1 MAILIETNEYQTPI
15 TKELLSQY
23 PEEVIQQFTEIVN
36 IVPFIK
42 NLINPNRP
50 KIEDLPRDKEGRAIV
65 DITNPPIYKDTD
77 YFRQAALF
85 YLKNNCYTKLRPN
98 SNPNSEYRKYWR
110 EELRRCREGL
120 IRQSDGMYV
129 TGFLY
134 WFLNYCP
141 MMVNFYKEG
150 QKKAIRKESFGFF
163 FEGIWWR
170 SIYLYNARE
179 QGHHAI
185 ELAKRGCA
193 KSYFLATIMSHNLI
207 VGESEAAHK
216 RCITVLTAAQ
226 KEYLKDDKD
235 GTLNKFIPELSF
247 VIDNTPFPNL
257 LLKNS
262 PNEMSWQMGYKKP
275 NGAIGGS
282 MNQVLGVSAKD
293 DSDKLRGKRGWILY
307 EEMGTFDGLLELYD
321 VTRKSVED
329 GDYTFACM
337 YLVGCIC
344 AGTKVWTIDGRNI
357 NIEELEEEDGIVGFT
372 DNLDLADKQLIRGI
386 TKEPIVSTIYK
397 QPKECVRITLSN
409 GNILE
414 CSIDHPI
421 LIQKGKYSHRKLIG
435 YEEIFREAKK
445 LKIGDRVLE
454 SRKVNIFGNNT
465 LFDARLVGML
475 IGNGSYGSSVKYCSE
490 DKELQDYVKSKYEC
504 KVFRTH
510 ITKKGNLY
518 EEFRVNGIRGK
529 LNDIGILGQTKLA
542 KRLPINYQTLNED
555 NVRLLLSGLYDTDG
569 SVCINKKDGYIY
581 LTQSNKE
588 ILSQIQILWRKFGVI
603 GVITKTNP
611 TIKKDKK
618 DRKDRKN
625 KKDRNPW
632 FTLTISGRYNCL
644 NAIEVL
650 NLLVPHKRDKLLEI
664 KTLYSE
670 NPSKR
675 LQSYPTDVLMYRIIN
690 IENIGVREVYNL
702 TTGLSHTYLA
712 NNIITHN
719 TANNKESSFLS
730 AKKLLYA
737 PNSYNIQS
745 VPNVYDKKGS
755 GKDVFG
761 FFFPAYINRAG
772 CYNKDGISDV
782 IKALLQVLM
791 ARYEAKYGADP
802 TSVLR
807 IIAED
812 PITPAE
818 AIIKVKDAYFPV
830 APLQE
835 RADTLDK
842 NPSLYDDIY
851 VGELYTTGTGEIEFR
866 PTDDIPIRTYPVDN
880 DTKGALEIYSMP
892 KKDREGKVFS
902 DRYIIGVDPYDN
914 DQAESH
920 SLYSIFVLDTFVDNL
935 VAEYTG
941 RTKFADE
948 AHDMVLKLCIFYNA
962 KALYES
968 NKKGL
973 YAYMEKTRNTFRL
986 ADTPEYL
993 RDKQLVKYSSFGSNA
1008 KGVNVSANINNFA
1021 NRLIKDWLL
1030 MKVPIEVKQED
1041 GHTEIQEVPK
1051 LYTLK
1056 TRALIEE
1063 AIQFNPDINVDRI
1076 RALGI
1081 LMLYREQYI
1090 IRYGT
1095 GRTESNS
1102 EILSKDYAGNDE
1114 FFTKNF
1120 DARHIG
1126 KQ

>member
-15 TKELLSQY
+15 TEELLSQY
-23 PEEVIQQFTEIVN
+23 PEEVVQQFTEIVN

-65 DITNPPIYKDTD
+65 DITNPPIYKDAD

-85 YLKNNCYTKLRPN
+85 YLKNDCYTKLRPN

-207 VGESEAAHK
+207 VGESEATHK

-329 GDYTFACM
+329 GDYTFSCM
-337 YLVGCIC
+337 YLVG
-344 AGTKVWTIDGRNI
+344 
-357 NIEELEEEDGIVGFT
+357 
-372 DNLDLADKQLIRGI
+372 
-386 TKEPIVSTIYK
+386 
-397 QPKECVRITLSN
+397 
-409 GNILE
+409 
-414 CSIDHPI
+414 
-421 LIQKGKYSHRKLIG
+421 
-435 YEEIFREAKK
+435 
-445 LKIGDRVLE
+445 
-454 SRKVNIFGNNT
+454 
-465 LFDARLVGML
+465 
-475 IGNGSYGSSVKYCSE
+475 
-490 DKELQDYVKSKYEC
+490 
-504 KVFRTH
+504 
-510 ITKKGNLY
+510 
-518 EEFRVNGIRGK
+518 
-529 LNDIGILGQTKLA
+529 
-542 KRLPINYQTLNED
+542 
-555 NVRLLLSGLYDTDG
+555 
-569 SVCINKKDGYIY
+569 
-581 LTQSNKE
+581 
-588 ILSQIQILWRKFGVI
+588 
-603 GVITKTNP
+603 
-611 TIKKDKK
+611 
-618 DRKDRKN
+618 
-625 KKDRNPW
+625 
-632 FTLTISGRYNCL
+632 
-644 NAIEVL
+644 
-650 NLLVPHKRDKLLEI
+650 
-664 KTLYSE
+664 
-670 NPSKR
+670 
-675 LQSYPTDVLMYRIIN
+675 
-690 IENIGVREVYNL
+690 
-702 TTGLSHTYLA
+702 
-712 NNIITHN
+712 

-737 PNSYNIQS
+737 PESYNIQS

-755 GKDVFG
+755 GKDTFG

-791 ARYEAKYGADP
+791 ARYKAKYGADP

-807 IIAED
+807 VIAED

-830 APLQE
+830 ASLQE

-892 KKDREGKVFS
+892 KKDREGKVFN

-935 VAEYTG
+935 AAEYTG
-941 RTKFADE
+941 RTNFADE

-973 YAYMEKTRNTFRL
+973 YSYMEKTRNTFRL

-1041 GHTEIQEVPK
+1041 GHIEIQEVPK

-1095 GRTESNS
+1095 GRTESSS
-1102 EILSKDYAGNDE
+1102 ERLSKDYAGNDE

>member
-15 TKELLSQY
+15 TEELLSQY

-65 DITNPPIYKDTD
+65 DITNPPIYKDAD

-85 YLKNNCYTKLRPN
+85 YLKNDCYTKLRPN

-207 VGESEAAHK
+207 VGESEATHK

-329 GDYTFACM
+329 GDYTFSCM
-337 YLVGCIC
+337 YLVG
-344 AGTKVWTIDGRNI
+344 
-357 NIEELEEEDGIVGFT
+357 
-372 DNLDLADKQLIRGI
+372 
-386 TKEPIVSTIYK
+386 
-397 QPKECVRITLSN
+397 
-409 GNILE
+409 
-414 CSIDHPI
+414 
-421 LIQKGKYSHRKLIG
+421 
-435 YEEIFREAKK
+435 
-445 LKIGDRVLE
+445 
-454 SRKVNIFGNNT
+454 
-465 LFDARLVGML
+465 
-475 IGNGSYGSSVKYCSE
+475 
-490 DKELQDYVKSKYEC
+490 
-504 KVFRTH
+504 
-510 ITKKGNLY
+510 
-518 EEFRVNGIRGK
+518 
-529 LNDIGILGQTKLA
+529 
-542 KRLPINYQTLNED
+542 
-555 NVRLLLSGLYDTDG
+555 
-569 SVCINKKDGYIY
+569 
-581 LTQSNKE
+581 
-588 ILSQIQILWRKFGVI
+588 
-603 GVITKTNP
+603 
-611 TIKKDKK
+611 
-618 DRKDRKN
+618 
-625 KKDRNPW
+625 
-632 FTLTISGRYNCL
+632 
-644 NAIEVL
+644 
-650 NLLVPHKRDKLLEI
+650 
-664 KTLYSE
+664 
-670 NPSKR
+670 
-675 LQSYPTDVLMYRIIN
+675 
-690 IENIGVREVYNL
+690 
-702 TTGLSHTYLA
+702 
-712 NNIITHN
+712 

-737 PNSYNIQS
+737 PESYNIQS

-791 ARYEAKYGADP
+791 ARYKAKYGADP

-807 IIAED
+807 VIAED

-830 APLQE
+830 ASLQE

-892 KKDREGKVFS
+892 KKDREGKVFN

-935 VAEYTG
+935 AAEYTG
-941 RTKFADE
+941 RTNFADE

-973 YAYMEKTRNTFRL
+973 YSYMEKTRNTFRL

-1041 GHTEIQEVPK
+1041 GHIEIQEVPK

-1076 RALGI
+1076 RALGV

-1095 GRTESNS
+1095 GRTESSS

>member
-15 TKELLSQY
+15 TEELLSQY

-65 DITNPPIYKDTD
+65 DITNPPIYKDAD
-77 YFRQAALF
+77 YFRQPALF

-207 VGESEAAHK
+207 VGESEATHK

-247 VIDNTPFPNL
+247 IIDNTPFPNL

-329 GDYTFACM
+329 GDYTFSCM
-337 YLVGCIC
+337 YLVG
-344 AGTKVWTIDGRNI
+344 
-357 NIEELEEEDGIVGFT
+357 
-372 DNLDLADKQLIRGI
+372 
-386 TKEPIVSTIYK
+386 
-397 QPKECVRITLSN
+397 
-409 GNILE
+409 
-414 CSIDHPI
+414 
-421 LIQKGKYSHRKLIG
+421 
-435 YEEIFREAKK
+435 
-445 LKIGDRVLE
+445 
-454 SRKVNIFGNNT
+454 
-465 LFDARLVGML
+465 
-475 IGNGSYGSSVKYCSE
+475 
-490 DKELQDYVKSKYEC
+490 
-504 KVFRTH
+504 
-510 ITKKGNLY
+510 
-518 EEFRVNGIRGK
+518 
-529 LNDIGILGQTKLA
+529 
-542 KRLPINYQTLNED
+542 
-555 NVRLLLSGLYDTDG
+555 
-569 SVCINKKDGYIY
+569 
-581 LTQSNKE
+581 
-588 ILSQIQILWRKFGVI
+588 
-603 GVITKTNP
+603 
-611 TIKKDKK
+611 
-618 DRKDRKN
+618 
-625 KKDRNPW
+625 
-632 FTLTISGRYNCL
+632 
-644 NAIEVL
+644 
-650 NLLVPHKRDKLLEI
+650 
-664 KTLYSE
+664 
-670 NPSKR
+670 
-675 LQSYPTDVLMYRIIN
+675 
-690 IENIGVREVYNL
+690 
-702 TTGLSHTYLA
+702 
-712 NNIITHN
+712 

-737 PNSYNIQS
+737 PESYNIQS

-755 GKDVFG
+755 GKDTFG

-791 ARYEAKYGADP
+791 ARYKSKYGADP

-807 IIAED
+807 VIAED

-818 AIIKVKDAYFPV
+818 AIIKVKDAYFPI
-830 APLQE
+830 ASLQE

-851 VGELYTTGTGEIEFR
+851 VGELYTTSIGEIEFR

-892 KKDREGKVFS
+892 KKDREGKVFN
-902 DRYIIGVDPYDN
+902 DRYIIGVDPK
-914 DQAESH
+914 
-920 SLYSIFVLDTFVDNL
+920 SLGLIL
-935 VAEYTG
+935 V
-941 RTKFADE
+941 
-948 AHDMVLKLCIFYNA
+948 
-962 KALYES
+962 
-968 NKKGL
+968 
-973 YAYMEKTRNTFRL
+973 
-986 ADTPEYL
+986 
-993 RDKQLVKYSSFGSNA
+993 
-1008 KGVNVSANINNFA
+1008 
-1021 NRLIKDWLL
+1021 IK
-1030 MKVPIEVKQED
+1030 
-1041 GHTEIQEVPK
+1041 
-1051 LYTLK
+1051 
-1056 TRALIEE
+1056 
-1063 AIQFNPDINVDRI
+1063 
-1076 RALGI
+1076 
-1081 LMLYREQYI
+1081 
-1090 IRYGT
+1090 
-1095 GRTESNS
+1095 
-1102 EILSKDYAGNDE
+1102 
-1114 FFTKNF
+1114 
-1120 DARHIG
+1120 
-1126 KQ
+1126 

>member
-15 TKELLSQY
+15 TEELLSQY
-23 PEEVIQQFTEIVN
+23 PEEVVQQFTEIVN

-65 DITNPPIYKDTD
+65 DITNPPIYKDAD

-85 YLKNNCYTKLRPN
+85 YLKNDCYTKLRPN

-170 SIYLYNARE
+170 SIYLYNAKE

-207 VGESEAAHK
+207 VGESEATHK

-337 YLVGCIC
+337 YLVG
-344 AGTKVWTIDGRNI
+344 
-357 NIEELEEEDGIVGFT
+357 
-372 DNLDLADKQLIRGI
+372 
-386 TKEPIVSTIYK
+386 
-397 QPKECVRITLSN
+397 
-409 GNILE
+409 
-414 CSIDHPI
+414 
-421 LIQKGKYSHRKLIG
+421 
-435 YEEIFREAKK
+435 
-445 LKIGDRVLE
+445 
-454 SRKVNIFGNNT
+454 
-465 LFDARLVGML
+465 
-475 IGNGSYGSSVKYCSE
+475 
-490 DKELQDYVKSKYEC
+490 
-504 KVFRTH
+504 
-510 ITKKGNLY
+510 
-518 EEFRVNGIRGK
+518 
-529 LNDIGILGQTKLA
+529 
-542 KRLPINYQTLNED
+542 
-555 NVRLLLSGLYDTDG
+555 
-569 SVCINKKDGYIY
+569 
-581 LTQSNKE
+581 
-588 ILSQIQILWRKFGVI
+588 
-603 GVITKTNP
+603 
-611 TIKKDKK
+611 
-618 DRKDRKN
+618 
-625 KKDRNPW
+625 
-632 FTLTISGRYNCL
+632 
-644 NAIEVL
+644 
-650 NLLVPHKRDKLLEI
+650 
-664 KTLYSE
+664 
-670 NPSKR
+670 
-675 LQSYPTDVLMYRIIN
+675 
-690 IENIGVREVYNL
+690 
-702 TTGLSHTYLA
+702 
-712 NNIITHN
+712 

-755 GKDVFG
+755 GKDTFG

-791 ARYEAKYGADP
+791 ARYKAKYGADP

-807 IIAED
+807 VIAED

-818 AIIKVKDAYFPV
+818 AIIKVKDAFFPV
-830 APLQE
+830 ASLQE

-892 KKDREGKVFS
+892 KKDREGKVFN

-935 VAEYTG
+935 AAEYTG
-941 RTKFADE
+941 RTNFADE

-973 YAYMEKTRNTFRL
+973 YSYMEKTRNTFRL

-1041 GHTEIQEVPK
+1041 GHIEIQEVPK

-1095 GRTESNS
+1095 GRTESSS
-1102 EILSKDYAGNDE
+1102 ERLSKDYAGNDE

>member
-15 TKELLSQY
+15 TEELLSQY
-23 PEEVIQQFTEIVN
+23 PEEVVQQFTEIVN
-36 IVPFIK
+36 IVPFIQ
-42 NLINPNRP
+42 NLISPSRP
-50 KIEDLPRDKEGRAIV
+50 KIEDLPRDKYNRAII
-65 DITNPPIYKDTD
+65 DITNPPIYKDAD

-85 YLKNNCYTKLRPN
+85 YLKNDCYTKLRPN

-207 VGESEAAHK
+207 VGESEATHK

-337 YLVGCIC
+337 YLVG
-344 AGTKVWTIDGRNI
+344 
-357 NIEELEEEDGIVGFT
+357 
-372 DNLDLADKQLIRGI
+372 
-386 TKEPIVSTIYK
+386 
-397 QPKECVRITLSN
+397 
-409 GNILE
+409 
-414 CSIDHPI
+414 
-421 LIQKGKYSHRKLIG
+421 
-435 YEEIFREAKK
+435 
-445 LKIGDRVLE
+445 
-454 SRKVNIFGNNT
+454 
-465 LFDARLVGML
+465 
-475 IGNGSYGSSVKYCSE
+475 
-490 DKELQDYVKSKYEC
+490 
-504 KVFRTH
+504 
-510 ITKKGNLY
+510 
-518 EEFRVNGIRGK
+518 
-529 LNDIGILGQTKLA
+529 
-542 KRLPINYQTLNED
+542 
-555 NVRLLLSGLYDTDG
+555 
-569 SVCINKKDGYIY
+569 
-581 LTQSNKE
+581 
-588 ILSQIQILWRKFGVI
+588 
-603 GVITKTNP
+603 
-611 TIKKDKK
+611 
-618 DRKDRKN
+618 
-625 KKDRNPW
+625 
-632 FTLTISGRYNCL
+632 
-644 NAIEVL
+644 
-650 NLLVPHKRDKLLEI
+650 
-664 KTLYSE
+664 
-670 NPSKR
+670 
-675 LQSYPTDVLMYRIIN
+675 
-690 IENIGVREVYNL
+690 
-702 TTGLSHTYLA
+702 
-712 NNIITHN
+712 

-755 GKDVFG
+755 GKDTFG

-791 ARYEAKYGADP
+791 ARYKAKYGADP

-807 IIAED
+807 VIAED

-830 APLQE
+830 ASLQE

-892 KKDREGKVFS
+892 KKDREGKVFN

-935 VAEYTG
+935 AAEYTG
-941 RTKFADE
+941 RTNFADE

-973 YAYMEKTRNTFRL
+973 YSYMEKTRNTFRL

-1041 GHTEIQEVPK
+1041 GHIEIQEVPK

-1095 GRTESNS
+1095 GRTESSS

>member
-1 MAILIETNEYQTPI
+1 MATLIETNEYQTPI
-15 TKELLSQY
+15 TEELLSQY
-23 PEEVIQQFTEIVN
+23 PEEVVQQFTEIVN

-50 KIEDLPRDKEGRAIV
+50 KIEDLPRDTEGRAIV
-65 DITNPPIYKDTD
+65 DITNPPIYKDAD

-85 YLKNNCYTKLRPN
+85 YLKNDCYTKLRPN

-170 SIYLYNARE
+170 SIYLYSARE

-207 VGESEAAHK
+207 VGESEATHK

-337 YLVGCIC
+337 YLVG
-344 AGTKVWTIDGRNI
+344 
-357 NIEELEEEDGIVGFT
+357 
-372 DNLDLADKQLIRGI
+372 
-386 TKEPIVSTIYK
+386 
-397 QPKECVRITLSN
+397 
-409 GNILE
+409 
-414 CSIDHPI
+414 
-421 LIQKGKYSHRKLIG
+421 
-435 YEEIFREAKK
+435 
-445 LKIGDRVLE
+445 
-454 SRKVNIFGNNT
+454 
-465 LFDARLVGML
+465 
-475 IGNGSYGSSVKYCSE
+475 
-490 DKELQDYVKSKYEC
+490 
-504 KVFRTH
+504 
-510 ITKKGNLY
+510 
-518 EEFRVNGIRGK
+518 
-529 LNDIGILGQTKLA
+529 
-542 KRLPINYQTLNED
+542 
-555 NVRLLLSGLYDTDG
+555 
-569 SVCINKKDGYIY
+569 
-581 LTQSNKE
+581 
-588 ILSQIQILWRKFGVI
+588 
-603 GVITKTNP
+603 
-611 TIKKDKK
+611 
-618 DRKDRKN
+618 
-625 KKDRNPW
+625 
-632 FTLTISGRYNCL
+632 
-644 NAIEVL
+644 
-650 NLLVPHKRDKLLEI
+650 
-664 KTLYSE
+664 
-670 NPSKR
+670 
-675 LQSYPTDVLMYRIIN
+675 
-690 IENIGVREVYNL
+690 
-702 TTGLSHTYLA
+702 
-712 NNIITHN
+712 

-737 PNSYNIQS
+737 PESYNIQS

-755 GKDVFG
+755 GKDTFG

-791 ARYEAKYGADP
+791 ARYKAKYGADP

-807 IIAED
+807 VIAED

-830 APLQE
+830 ASLQE

-842 NPSLYDDIY
+842 NPSLYDDVY
-851 VGELYTTGTGEIEFR
+851 VGELYTTSTGEIAFR

-892 KKDREGKVFS
+892 KKDREGKVFN

-935 VAEYTG
+935 AAEYTG
-941 RTKFADE
+941 RTNFADE

-973 YAYMEKTRNTFRL
+973 YSYMEKTRNTFRL

-1041 GHTEIQEVPK
+1041 GHIEIQEVPK

-1095 GRTESNS
+1095 GRTESSS

>member
-15 TKELLSQY
+15 TEELLSQY
-23 PEEVIQQFTEIVN
+23 PEEVVQQFTEIVN

-65 DITNPPIYKDTD
+65 DITNPPIYKDAD

-85 YLKNNCYTKLRPN
+85 YLKNDCYTKLRPN

-207 VGESEAAHK
+207 VGESEATHK

-337 YLVGCIC
+337 YLVG
-344 AGTKVWTIDGRNI
+344 
-357 NIEELEEEDGIVGFT
+357 
-372 DNLDLADKQLIRGI
+372 
-386 TKEPIVSTIYK
+386 
-397 QPKECVRITLSN
+397 
-409 GNILE
+409 
-414 CSIDHPI
+414 
-421 LIQKGKYSHRKLIG
+421 
-435 YEEIFREAKK
+435 
-445 LKIGDRVLE
+445 
-454 SRKVNIFGNNT
+454 
-465 LFDARLVGML
+465 
-475 IGNGSYGSSVKYCSE
+475 
-490 DKELQDYVKSKYEC
+490 
-504 KVFRTH
+504 
-510 ITKKGNLY
+510 
-518 EEFRVNGIRGK
+518 
-529 LNDIGILGQTKLA
+529 
-542 KRLPINYQTLNED
+542 
-555 NVRLLLSGLYDTDG
+555 
-569 SVCINKKDGYIY
+569 
-581 LTQSNKE
+581 
-588 ILSQIQILWRKFGVI
+588 
-603 GVITKTNP
+603 
-611 TIKKDKK
+611 
-618 DRKDRKN
+618 
-625 KKDRNPW
+625 
-632 FTLTISGRYNCL
+632 
-644 NAIEVL
+644 
-650 NLLVPHKRDKLLEI
+650 
-664 KTLYSE
+664 
-670 NPSKR
+670 
-675 LQSYPTDVLMYRIIN
+675 
-690 IENIGVREVYNL
+690 
-702 TTGLSHTYLA
+702 
-712 NNIITHN
+712 

-737 PNSYNIQS
+737 PESYNIQS
-745 VPNVYDKKGS
+745 IPNVYDKKGS
-755 GKDVFG
+755 DKDTFG

-791 ARYEAKYGADP
+791 ARYKAKYGADP

-807 IIAED
+807 VIAED

-830 APLQE
+830 ASLQE

-892 KKDREGKVFS
+892 KKDREGKVFN

-935 VAEYTG
+935 AAEYTG
-941 RTKFADE
+941 RTNFADE

-973 YAYMEKTRNTFRL
+973 YSYMEKTRNTFRL

-1041 GHTEIQEVPK
+1041 GHIEIQEVPK

-1095 GRTESNS
+1095 GRTESSS

>member
-15 TKELLSQY
+15 TEELLSQY
-23 PEEVIQQFTEIVN
+23 PEEVVQQFTEIVN

-65 DITNPPIYKDTD
+65 DITNPPIYKDAD

-85 YLKNNCYTKLRPN
+85 YLKNDCYTKLRPN

-207 VGESEAAHK
+207 VGESEATHK

-329 GDYTFACM
+329 GDYTFSCM
-337 YLVGCIC
+337 YLVG
-344 AGTKVWTIDGRNI
+344 
-357 NIEELEEEDGIVGFT
+357 
-372 DNLDLADKQLIRGI
+372 
-386 TKEPIVSTIYK
+386 
-397 QPKECVRITLSN
+397 
-409 GNILE
+409 
-414 CSIDHPI
+414 
-421 LIQKGKYSHRKLIG
+421 
-435 YEEIFREAKK
+435 
-445 LKIGDRVLE
+445 
-454 SRKVNIFGNNT
+454 
-465 LFDARLVGML
+465 
-475 IGNGSYGSSVKYCSE
+475 
-490 DKELQDYVKSKYEC
+490 
-504 KVFRTH
+504 
-510 ITKKGNLY
+510 
-518 EEFRVNGIRGK
+518 
-529 LNDIGILGQTKLA
+529 
-542 KRLPINYQTLNED
+542 
-555 NVRLLLSGLYDTDG
+555 
-569 SVCINKKDGYIY
+569 
-581 LTQSNKE
+581 
-588 ILSQIQILWRKFGVI
+588 
-603 GVITKTNP
+603 
-611 TIKKDKK
+611 
-618 DRKDRKN
+618 
-625 KKDRNPW
+625 
-632 FTLTISGRYNCL
+632 
-644 NAIEVL
+644 
-650 NLLVPHKRDKLLEI
+650 
-664 KTLYSE
+664 
-670 NPSKR
+670 
-675 LQSYPTDVLMYRIIN
+675 
-690 IENIGVREVYNL
+690 
-702 TTGLSHTYLA
+702 
-712 NNIITHN
+712 

-737 PNSYNIQS
+737 PESYNIQS

-755 GKDVFG
+755 GKDTFG

-791 ARYEAKYGADP
+791 ARYKSKYGADP

-807 IIAED
+807 VIAED

-818 AIIKVKDAYFPV
+818 AIIKVKDAFFPV
-830 APLQE
+830 ASLQE

-892 KKDREGKVFS
+892 KKDREGKVF
-902 DRYIIGVDPYDN
+902 DNRYIIGVDPYDN

-935 VAEYTG
+935 AAEYTG
-941 RTKFADE
+941 RTNFADE

-973 YAYMEKTRNTFRL
+973 YSYMEKTRNTFRL

-1041 GHTEIQEVPK
+1041 GHIEIQEVPK

-1095 GRTESNS
+1095 GRTESSS
-1102 EILSKDYAGNDE
+1102 ERLSKDYAGNDE

>member
-1 MAILIETNEYQTPI
+1 MAILIETNEYQTSI
-15 TKELLSQY
+15 TEELLSQY
-23 PEEVIQQFTEIVN
+23 PEEVVQQFTEIVN

-65 DITNPPIYKDTD
+65 DITNPPIYKDAD

-85 YLKNNCYTKLRPN
+85 YLKNDCYTKLRPN

-207 VGESEAAHK
+207 VGESEATHK

-337 YLVGCIC
+337 YLVG
-344 AGTKVWTIDGRNI
+344 
-357 NIEELEEEDGIVGFT
+357 
-372 DNLDLADKQLIRGI
+372 
-386 TKEPIVSTIYK
+386 
-397 QPKECVRITLSN
+397 
-409 GNILE
+409 
-414 CSIDHPI
+414 
-421 LIQKGKYSHRKLIG
+421 
-435 YEEIFREAKK
+435 
-445 LKIGDRVLE
+445 
-454 SRKVNIFGNNT
+454 
-465 LFDARLVGML
+465 
-475 IGNGSYGSSVKYCSE
+475 
-490 DKELQDYVKSKYEC
+490 
-504 KVFRTH
+504 
-510 ITKKGNLY
+510 
-518 EEFRVNGIRGK
+518 
-529 LNDIGILGQTKLA
+529 
-542 KRLPINYQTLNED
+542 
-555 NVRLLLSGLYDTDG
+555 
-569 SVCINKKDGYIY
+569 
-581 LTQSNKE
+581 
-588 ILSQIQILWRKFGVI
+588 
-603 GVITKTNP
+603 
-611 TIKKDKK
+611 
-618 DRKDRKN
+618 
-625 KKDRNPW
+625 
-632 FTLTISGRYNCL
+632 
-644 NAIEVL
+644 
-650 NLLVPHKRDKLLEI
+650 
-664 KTLYSE
+664 
-670 NPSKR
+670 
-675 LQSYPTDVLMYRIIN
+675 
-690 IENIGVREVYNL
+690 
-702 TTGLSHTYLA
+702 
-712 NNIITHN
+712 

-745 VPNVYDKKGS
+745 IPNVYDKKGS
-755 GKDVFG
+755 GKDTFG

-791 ARYEAKYGADP
+791 ARYKAKYGADP

-807 IIAED
+807 VIAED

-830 APLQE
+830 ASLQE

-892 KKDREGKVFS
+892 KKDREGKVFN

-935 VAEYTG
+935 AAEYTG
-941 RTKFADE
+941 RTNFADE

-973 YAYMEKTRNTFRL
+973 YSYMEKTRNTFRL

-1041 GHTEIQEVPK
+1041 GHIEIQEVPK

-1095 GRTESNS
+1095 GRTESSS

>member
-15 TKELLSQY
+15 TEELLSQY
-23 PEEVIQQFTEIVN
+23 PEEVVQQFTEIVN

-65 DITNPPIYKDTD
+65 DITNPPIYKDAD

-85 YLKNNCYTKLRPN
+85 YLKNDCYTKLRPN

-185 ELAKRGCA
+185 ELAKRGAHPYNQKVFTPLGWRKWKDIKIGDELYGTYGNITKVIDIPYDKECDVYKITLRDGRKILASDEHLWKIEFHNKKEIQIMTTLELLKEYKRKRKISYRNPLGIEYVCSIPKNKGVEMPYNKTKVDAYTFGLLLGDGSFRYCSCYYTQDPKDLEIERKYIPYNIIKWKAKYAYRINIPNWHKILEEYGLYNKKSEDKFIPDEYKYNSKEVRLNLLKGLMDSDGTLDNKGRYIIALSSKRMIEDIAFICRSLGYNCSYTIKKTGYKVNGVIKECLPSYALTIFTRDIIANLPRKQKKEKIITNQYSINKELRTRIINIEYVGKQKAKCVTVDSKDNCYLIGDFVTTHNCA

-207 VGESEAAHK
+207 VGESEATHK

-329 GDYTFACM
+329 GDYTFSCM
-337 YLVGCIC
+337 YLVG
-344 AGTKVWTIDGRNI
+344 
-357 NIEELEEEDGIVGFT
+357 
-372 DNLDLADKQLIRGI
+372 
-386 TKEPIVSTIYK
+386 
-397 QPKECVRITLSN
+397 
-409 GNILE
+409 
-414 CSIDHPI
+414 
-421 LIQKGKYSHRKLIG
+421 
-435 YEEIFREAKK
+435 
-445 LKIGDRVLE
+445 
-454 SRKVNIFGNNT
+454 
-465 LFDARLVGML
+465 
-475 IGNGSYGSSVKYCSE
+475 
-490 DKELQDYVKSKYEC
+490 
-504 KVFRTH
+504 
-510 ITKKGNLY
+510 
-518 EEFRVNGIRGK
+518 
-529 LNDIGILGQTKLA
+529 
-542 KRLPINYQTLNED
+542 
-555 NVRLLLSGLYDTDG
+555 
-569 SVCINKKDGYIY
+569 
-581 LTQSNKE
+581 
-588 ILSQIQILWRKFGVI
+588 
-603 GVITKTNP
+603 
-611 TIKKDKK
+611 
-618 DRKDRKN
+618 
-625 KKDRNPW
+625 
-632 FTLTISGRYNCL
+632 
-644 NAIEVL
+644 
-650 NLLVPHKRDKLLEI
+650 
-664 KTLYSE
+664 
-670 NPSKR
+670 
-675 LQSYPTDVLMYRIIN
+675 
-690 IENIGVREVYNL
+690 
-702 TTGLSHTYLA
+702 
-712 NNIITHN
+712 

-737 PNSYNIQS
+737 PESYNIQS

-755 GKDVFG
+755 GKDTFG
-761 FFFPAYINRAG
+761 FFFPAYVNRAG

-791 ARYEAKYGADP
+791 SRYKSKYGADP

-807 IIAED
+807 VIAED

-830 APLQE
+830 ASLQE

-892 KKDREGKVFS
+892 KKDREGKVFN

-941 RTKFADE
+941 RTNFADE

-973 YAYMEKTRNTFRL
+973 YSYMEKTRNTFRL

-993 RDKQLVKYSSFGSNA
+993 RDKQLIKYSSFGSSA
-1008 KGVNVSANINNFA
+1008 KGVNASANINNFA

-1030 MKVPIEVKQED
+1030 MKVPVEVKQED
-1041 GHTEIQEVPK
+1041 GHTEIQEIPK
-1051 LYTLK
+1051 LYKLK
-1056 TRALIEE
+1056 NRALIEE
-1063 AIQFNPDINVDRI
+1063 LIQFNPDINVDRI
-1076 RALGI
+1076 RALGM

-1095 GRTESNS
+1095 GRTESSS
-1102 EILSKDYAGNDE
+1102 EVLSKDYAGNDE
-1114 FFTKNF
+1114 FFTRNF
-1120 DARHIG
+1120 DARHI
-1126 KQ
+1126 

>member
-15 TKELLSQY
+15 TEELLSQY

-65 DITNPPIYKDTD
+65 DITNPPIYKDAD

-85 YLKNNCYTKLRPN
+85 YLKNDCYTKLRPN

-207 VGESEAAHK
+207 VGESEATHK

-329 GDYTFACM
+329 GDYTFSCM
-337 YLVGCIC
+337 YLVG
-344 AGTKVWTIDGRNI
+344 
-357 NIEELEEEDGIVGFT
+357 
-372 DNLDLADKQLIRGI
+372 
-386 TKEPIVSTIYK
+386 
-397 QPKECVRITLSN
+397 
-409 GNILE
+409 
-414 CSIDHPI
+414 
-421 LIQKGKYSHRKLIG
+421 
-435 YEEIFREAKK
+435 
-445 LKIGDRVLE
+445 
-454 SRKVNIFGNNT
+454 
-465 LFDARLVGML
+465 
-475 IGNGSYGSSVKYCSE
+475 
-490 DKELQDYVKSKYEC
+490 
-504 KVFRTH
+504 
-510 ITKKGNLY
+510 
-518 EEFRVNGIRGK
+518 
-529 LNDIGILGQTKLA
+529 
-542 KRLPINYQTLNED
+542 
-555 NVRLLLSGLYDTDG
+555 
-569 SVCINKKDGYIY
+569 
-581 LTQSNKE
+581 
-588 ILSQIQILWRKFGVI
+588 
-603 GVITKTNP
+603 
-611 TIKKDKK
+611 
-618 DRKDRKN
+618 
-625 KKDRNPW
+625 
-632 FTLTISGRYNCL
+632 
-644 NAIEVL
+644 
-650 NLLVPHKRDKLLEI
+650 
-664 KTLYSE
+664 
-670 NPSKR
+670 
-675 LQSYPTDVLMYRIIN
+675 
-690 IENIGVREVYNL
+690 
-702 TTGLSHTYLA
+702 
-712 NNIITHN
+712 

-737 PNSYNIQS
+737 PESYNIQS

-772 CYNKDGISDV
+772 CYNKDGISNV

-791 ARYEAKYGADP
+791 ARYKAKYGADP

-807 IIAED
+807 VIAED

-830 APLQE
+830 ASLQE

-892 KKDREGKVFS
+892 KKDREGKVFN

-935 VAEYTG
+935 AAEYTG
-941 RTKFADE
+941 RTNFADE

-973 YAYMEKTRNTFRL
+973 YSYMEKTRNTFRL

-1041 GHTEIQEVPK
+1041 GHIEIQEVPK

-1095 GRTESNS
+1095 GRTESSS

>member
-15 TKELLSQY
+15 TEELLSQY
-23 PEEVIQQFTEIVN
+23 PEEVVQQFTEIVN

-65 DITNPPIYKDTD
+65 DITNPPIYKDAD

-85 YLKNNCYTKLRPN
+85 YLKNDCYTKLRPN

-134 WFLNYCP
+134 WLLNYCP

-207 VGESEAAHK
+207 VGESEATHK

-337 YLVGCIC
+337 YLVG
-344 AGTKVWTIDGRNI
+344 
-357 NIEELEEEDGIVGFT
+357 
-372 DNLDLADKQLIRGI
+372 
-386 TKEPIVSTIYK
+386 
-397 QPKECVRITLSN
+397 
-409 GNILE
+409 
-414 CSIDHPI
+414 
-421 LIQKGKYSHRKLIG
+421 
-435 YEEIFREAKK
+435 
-445 LKIGDRVLE
+445 
-454 SRKVNIFGNNT
+454 
-465 LFDARLVGML
+465 
-475 IGNGSYGSSVKYCSE
+475 
-490 DKELQDYVKSKYEC
+490 
-504 KVFRTH
+504 
-510 ITKKGNLY
+510 
-518 EEFRVNGIRGK
+518 
-529 LNDIGILGQTKLA
+529 
-542 KRLPINYQTLNED
+542 
-555 NVRLLLSGLYDTDG
+555 
-569 SVCINKKDGYIY
+569 
-581 LTQSNKE
+581 
-588 ILSQIQILWRKFGVI
+588 
-603 GVITKTNP
+603 
-611 TIKKDKK
+611 
-618 DRKDRKN
+618 
-625 KKDRNPW
+625 
-632 FTLTISGRYNCL
+632 
-644 NAIEVL
+644 
-650 NLLVPHKRDKLLEI
+650 
-664 KTLYSE
+664 
-670 NPSKR
+670 
-675 LQSYPTDVLMYRIIN
+675 
-690 IENIGVREVYNL
+690 
-702 TTGLSHTYLA
+702 
-712 NNIITHN
+712 

-755 GKDVFG
+755 GKDTFG

-791 ARYEAKYGADP
+791 ARYKAKYGADP

-807 IIAED
+807 VIAED

-830 APLQE
+830 ASLQE

-892 KKDREGKVFS
+892 KKDREGKVFN

-935 VAEYTG
+935 AAEYTG
-941 RTKFADE
+941 RTNFADE

-973 YAYMEKTRNTFRL
+973 YSYMEKTRNTFRL

-1041 GHTEIQEVPK
+1041 GHIEIQEVPK

-1095 GRTESNS
+1095 GRTESSS

>member
-15 TKELLSQY
+15 TEELLSQY
-23 PEEVIQQFTEIVN
+23 PEEVVQQFTEIVN

-65 DITNPPIYKDTD
+65 DITNPPIYKDAD

-85 YLKNNCYTKLRPN
+85 YLKNDCYTKLRPN

-207 VGESEAAHK
+207 VGESEATHK

-329 GDYTFACM
+329 GDYTFSCM
-337 YLVGCIC
+337 YLVG
-344 AGTKVWTIDGRNI
+344 
-357 NIEELEEEDGIVGFT
+357 
-372 DNLDLADKQLIRGI
+372 
-386 TKEPIVSTIYK
+386 
-397 QPKECVRITLSN
+397 
-409 GNILE
+409 
-414 CSIDHPI
+414 
-421 LIQKGKYSHRKLIG
+421 
-435 YEEIFREAKK
+435 
-445 LKIGDRVLE
+445 
-454 SRKVNIFGNNT
+454 
-465 LFDARLVGML
+465 
-475 IGNGSYGSSVKYCSE
+475 
-490 DKELQDYVKSKYEC
+490 
-504 KVFRTH
+504 
-510 ITKKGNLY
+510 
-518 EEFRVNGIRGK
+518 
-529 LNDIGILGQTKLA
+529 
-542 KRLPINYQTLNED
+542 
-555 NVRLLLSGLYDTDG
+555 
-569 SVCINKKDGYIY
+569 
-581 LTQSNKE
+581 
-588 ILSQIQILWRKFGVI
+588 
-603 GVITKTNP
+603 
-611 TIKKDKK
+611 
-618 DRKDRKN
+618 
-625 KKDRNPW
+625 
-632 FTLTISGRYNCL
+632 
-644 NAIEVL
+644 
-650 NLLVPHKRDKLLEI
+650 
-664 KTLYSE
+664 
-670 NPSKR
+670 
-675 LQSYPTDVLMYRIIN
+675 
-690 IENIGVREVYNL
+690 
-702 TTGLSHTYLA
+702 
-712 NNIITHN
+712 

-737 PNSYNIQS
+737 PESYNIQS

-755 GKDVFG
+755 GKDTFG

-791 ARYEAKYGADP
+791 ARYKSKYGADP

-807 IIAED
+807 VIAED

-818 AIIKVKDAYFPV
+818 AIIKVKDTYFPV
-830 APLQE
+830 ASLQE

-842 NPSLYDDIY
+842 NPSLYDDVY

-892 KKDREGKVFS
+892 KKDREGKVFN

-935 VAEYTG
+935 AAEYTG
-941 RTKFADE
+941 RTNFADE

-973 YAYMEKTRNTFRL
+973 YSYMEKTRNTFRL

-1041 GHTEIQEVPK
+1041 GHIEIQEVPK

-1056 TRALIEE
+1056 NRALIEE

-1095 GRTESNS
+1095 GRTESSS
-1102 EILSKDYAGNDE
+1102 ERLSKDYAGNDE

>member
-1 MAILIETNEYQTPI
+1 MATLIETNEYQTPI
-15 TKELLSQY
+15 TEELLSQY

-65 DITNPPIYKDTD
+65 DITNPPIYKDAD

-85 YLKNNCYTKLRPN
+85 YLKNDCYTKLRPN

-185 ELAKRGCA
+185 ELAKRGAHPYNQKVFTPLGWRKWKDIKIGDELYGTYGNITKVIDIPYDKECDVYKITLRDGRKILASDEHLWKIEFHNKKEIQIMTTLELLKEYKRKRKISYRNPLGIEYVCSIPKNKGVEMPYNKTKVDAYTFGLLLGDGSFRYCSCYYTQDPKDLEVERKYIPYNIIKWKAKYAYRINIPNWHKILEEYGLYNKKSEDKFIPDEYKYNSKEVRLNLLKGLMDSDGTLDNKGRYIIALSSKRMIEDIAFICRSLGYNCSYTIKKTGYKVNGVIKECLPSYALTIFTRDIIANLPRKQKKEKIITNQYSINKELRTRIINIEYVGKQKAKCVTVDSKDNCYLIGDFVTTHNCA

-207 VGESEAAHK
+207 VGESEATHK

-337 YLVGCIC
+337 YLVG
-344 AGTKVWTIDGRNI
+344 
-357 NIEELEEEDGIVGFT
+357 
-372 DNLDLADKQLIRGI
+372 
-386 TKEPIVSTIYK
+386 
-397 QPKECVRITLSN
+397 
-409 GNILE
+409 
-414 CSIDHPI
+414 
-421 LIQKGKYSHRKLIG
+421 
-435 YEEIFREAKK
+435 
-445 LKIGDRVLE
+445 
-454 SRKVNIFGNNT
+454 
-465 LFDARLVGML
+465 
-475 IGNGSYGSSVKYCSE
+475 
-490 DKELQDYVKSKYEC
+490 
-504 KVFRTH
+504 
-510 ITKKGNLY
+510 
-518 EEFRVNGIRGK
+518 
-529 LNDIGILGQTKLA
+529 
-542 KRLPINYQTLNED
+542 
-555 NVRLLLSGLYDTDG
+555 
-569 SVCINKKDGYIY
+569 
-581 LTQSNKE
+581 
-588 ILSQIQILWRKFGVI
+588 
-603 GVITKTNP
+603 
-611 TIKKDKK
+611 
-618 DRKDRKN
+618 
-625 KKDRNPW
+625 
-632 FTLTISGRYNCL
+632 
-644 NAIEVL
+644 
-650 NLLVPHKRDKLLEI
+650 
-664 KTLYSE
+664 
-670 NPSKR
+670 
-675 LQSYPTDVLMYRIIN
+675 
-690 IENIGVREVYNL
+690 
-702 TTGLSHTYLA
+702 
-712 NNIITHN
+712 

-755 GKDVFG
+755 GKDTFG

-791 ARYEAKYGADP
+791 ARYKAKYGADP

-807 IIAED
+807 VIAED

-830 APLQE
+830 ASLQE

-842 NPSLYDDIY
+842 NPSLYDDVY

-892 KKDREGKVFS
+892 KKDREGKVFN

-941 RTKFADE
+941 RTNFADE

-973 YAYMEKTRNTFRL
+973 YSYMEKTRNTFRL

-1041 GHTEIQEVPK
+1041 GHIEIQEVPK

-1095 GRTESNS
+1095 GRTESSS

>member
-15 TKELLSQY
+15 TEELLSQY

-65 DITNPPIYKDTD
+65 DITNPPIYKDAD

-85 YLKNNCYTKLRPN
+85 YLKNDCYTKLRPN

-207 VGESEAAHK
+207 VGESEATHK

-329 GDYTFACM
+329 GDYTFSCM
-337 YLVGCIC
+337 YLVG
-344 AGTKVWTIDGRNI
+344 
-357 NIEELEEEDGIVGFT
+357 
-372 DNLDLADKQLIRGI
+372 
-386 TKEPIVSTIYK
+386 
-397 QPKECVRITLSN
+397 
-409 GNILE
+409 
-414 CSIDHPI
+414 
-421 LIQKGKYSHRKLIG
+421 
-435 YEEIFREAKK
+435 
-445 LKIGDRVLE
+445 
-454 SRKVNIFGNNT
+454 
-465 LFDARLVGML
+465 
-475 IGNGSYGSSVKYCSE
+475 
-490 DKELQDYVKSKYEC
+490 
-504 KVFRTH
+504 
-510 ITKKGNLY
+510 
-518 EEFRVNGIRGK
+518 
-529 LNDIGILGQTKLA
+529 
-542 KRLPINYQTLNED
+542 
-555 NVRLLLSGLYDTDG
+555 
-569 SVCINKKDGYIY
+569 
-581 LTQSNKE
+581 
-588 ILSQIQILWRKFGVI
+588 
-603 GVITKTNP
+603 
-611 TIKKDKK
+611 
-618 DRKDRKN
+618 
-625 KKDRNPW
+625 
-632 FTLTISGRYNCL
+632 
-644 NAIEVL
+644 
-650 NLLVPHKRDKLLEI
+650 
-664 KTLYSE
+664 
-670 NPSKR
+670 
-675 LQSYPTDVLMYRIIN
+675 
-690 IENIGVREVYNL
+690 
-702 TTGLSHTYLA
+702 
-712 NNIITHN
+712 

-737 PNSYNIQS
+737 PESYNIQS

-791 ARYEAKYGADP
+791 ARYKAKYGADP

-807 IIAED
+807 VIAED

-818 AIIKVKDAYFPV
+818 AIIKIKDAYFPV
-830 APLQE
+830 ASLQE

-880 DTKGALEIYSMP
+880 NTKGALEIYSMP
-892 KKDREGKVFS
+892 KKDREGKVFN

-935 VAEYTG
+935 AAEYTG
-941 RTKFADE
+941 RTNFADE

-973 YAYMEKTRNTFRL
+973 YSYMEKTRNTFRL

-1041 GHTEIQEVPK
+1041 GHIEIQEVPK

-1095 GRTESNS
+1095 GRTESSS

>member
-15 TKELLSQY
+15 TEELLSQY

-65 DITNPPIYKDTD
+65 DITNPPIYKDAD

-85 YLKNNCYTKLRPN
+85 YLKNDCYTKLRPN

-207 VGESEAAHK
+207 VGESEATHK

-329 GDYTFACM
+329 GDYTFSCM
-337 YLVGCIC
+337 YLVG
-344 AGTKVWTIDGRNI
+344 
-357 NIEELEEEDGIVGFT
+357 
-372 DNLDLADKQLIRGI
+372 
-386 TKEPIVSTIYK
+386 
-397 QPKECVRITLSN
+397 
-409 GNILE
+409 
-414 CSIDHPI
+414 
-421 LIQKGKYSHRKLIG
+421 
-435 YEEIFREAKK
+435 
-445 LKIGDRVLE
+445 
-454 SRKVNIFGNNT
+454 
-465 LFDARLVGML
+465 
-475 IGNGSYGSSVKYCSE
+475 
-490 DKELQDYVKSKYEC
+490 
-504 KVFRTH
+504 
-510 ITKKGNLY
+510 
-518 EEFRVNGIRGK
+518 
-529 LNDIGILGQTKLA
+529 
-542 KRLPINYQTLNED
+542 
-555 NVRLLLSGLYDTDG
+555 
-569 SVCINKKDGYIY
+569 
-581 LTQSNKE
+581 
-588 ILSQIQILWRKFGVI
+588 
-603 GVITKTNP
+603 
-611 TIKKDKK
+611 
-618 DRKDRKN
+618 
-625 KKDRNPW
+625 
-632 FTLTISGRYNCL
+632 
-644 NAIEVL
+644 
-650 NLLVPHKRDKLLEI
+650 
-664 KTLYSE
+664 
-670 NPSKR
+670 
-675 LQSYPTDVLMYRIIN
+675 
-690 IENIGVREVYNL
+690 
-702 TTGLSHTYLA
+702 
-712 NNIITHN
+712 

-737 PNSYNIQS
+737 PESYNIQS

-791 ARYEAKYGADP
+791 ARYKAKYGADP

-807 IIAED
+807 VIAED

-830 APLQE
+830 ASLQE

-892 KKDREGKVFS
+892 KKDREGKVFN

-935 VAEYTG
+935 AAEYTG
-941 RTKFADE
+941 RTNFADE

-973 YAYMEKTRNTFRL
+973 YSYMEKTRNTFRL

-1041 GHTEIQEVPK
+1041 KHIEIQEVPK

-1095 GRTESNS
+1095 GRTESSS

>member
-15 TKELLSQY
+15 TEELLSQY
-23 PEEVIQQFTEIVN
+23 PEEVVQQFTEIVN

-65 DITNPPIYKDTD
+65 DITNPPIYKDAD

-85 YLKNNCYTKLRPN
+85 YLKNDCYTKLRPN

-207 VGESEAAHK
+207 VGESEATHK

-337 YLVGCIC
+337 YLVG
-344 AGTKVWTIDGRNI
+344 
-357 NIEELEEEDGIVGFT
+357 
-372 DNLDLADKQLIRGI
+372 
-386 TKEPIVSTIYK
+386 
-397 QPKECVRITLSN
+397 
-409 GNILE
+409 
-414 CSIDHPI
+414 
-421 LIQKGKYSHRKLIG
+421 
-435 YEEIFREAKK
+435 
-445 LKIGDRVLE
+445 
-454 SRKVNIFGNNT
+454 
-465 LFDARLVGML
+465 
-475 IGNGSYGSSVKYCSE
+475 
-490 DKELQDYVKSKYEC
+490 
-504 KVFRTH
+504 
-510 ITKKGNLY
+510 
-518 EEFRVNGIRGK
+518 
-529 LNDIGILGQTKLA
+529 
-542 KRLPINYQTLNED
+542 
-555 NVRLLLSGLYDTDG
+555 
-569 SVCINKKDGYIY
+569 
-581 LTQSNKE
+581 
-588 ILSQIQILWRKFGVI
+588 
-603 GVITKTNP
+603 
-611 TIKKDKK
+611 
-618 DRKDRKN
+618 
-625 KKDRNPW
+625 
-632 FTLTISGRYNCL
+632 
-644 NAIEVL
+644 
-650 NLLVPHKRDKLLEI
+650 
-664 KTLYSE
+664 
-670 NPSKR
+670 
-675 LQSYPTDVLMYRIIN
+675 
-690 IENIGVREVYNL
+690 
-702 TTGLSHTYLA
+702 
-712 NNIITHN
+712 

-755 GKDVFG
+755 GKDTFG

-791 ARYEAKYGADP
+791 ARYKAKYGADP

-807 IIAED
+807 VIAED

-830 APLQE
+830 ASLQE

-842 NPSLYDDIY
+842 NPSLYDDVY
-851 VGELYTTGTGEIEFR
+851 VGELYTTSTGEIAFR

-892 KKDREGKVFS
+892 KKDREGKVFN

-935 VAEYTG
+935 AAEYTG
-941 RTKFADE
+941 RTNFADE

-973 YAYMEKTRNTFRL
+973 YSYMEKTRNTFRL

-1041 GHTEIQEVPK
+1041 GHIEIQKVPK

-1095 GRTESNS
+1095 GRTESSS

>member
-15 TKELLSQY
+15 TEELLSQY
-23 PEEVIQQFTEIVN
+23 PEEVVQQFTEIVN

-65 DITNPPIYKDTD
+65 DITNPPIYKDAD

-85 YLKNNCYTKLRPN
+85 YLKNDCYTKLRPN

-185 ELAKRGCA
+185 ELAKRGAHPYNQKVFTPLGWRKWKDIKIGDELYGTYGNITKVIDIPYDKECDVYKITLRDGRKILASDEHLWKIEFHNKKEIQIMTTLELLKEYKRKRKISYRNPLGIEYVCSIPKNKGVEMPYNKTKVDAYTFGLLLGDGSFRYCSCYYTQDPKDLEVERKYIPYNIIKWKAKYAYRINIPNWHKILEEYGLYNKKSEDKFIPDEYKYNSKEVRLNLLKGLMDSDGTLDNKGRYIIALSSKRMIEDIAFICRSLGYNCSYTIKKTGYKVNGVIKECLPSYTLTIFTRDIIANLPRKQKKEKIITNQYSINKELRTKIINIEYVGKQKAKCVTVDSKDNCYLIGDFVTTHNCA

-207 VGESEAAHK
+207 VGESEATHK

-337 YLVGCIC
+337 YLVG
-344 AGTKVWTIDGRNI
+344 
-357 NIEELEEEDGIVGFT
+357 
-372 DNLDLADKQLIRGI
+372 
-386 TKEPIVSTIYK
+386 
-397 QPKECVRITLSN
+397 
-409 GNILE
+409 
-414 CSIDHPI
+414 
-421 LIQKGKYSHRKLIG
+421 
-435 YEEIFREAKK
+435 
-445 LKIGDRVLE
+445 
-454 SRKVNIFGNNT
+454 
-465 LFDARLVGML
+465 
-475 IGNGSYGSSVKYCSE
+475 
-490 DKELQDYVKSKYEC
+490 
-504 KVFRTH
+504 
-510 ITKKGNLY
+510 
-518 EEFRVNGIRGK
+518 
-529 LNDIGILGQTKLA
+529 
-542 KRLPINYQTLNED
+542 
-555 NVRLLLSGLYDTDG
+555 
-569 SVCINKKDGYIY
+569 
-581 LTQSNKE
+581 
-588 ILSQIQILWRKFGVI
+588 
-603 GVITKTNP
+603 
-611 TIKKDKK
+611 
-618 DRKDRKN
+618 
-625 KKDRNPW
+625 
-632 FTLTISGRYNCL
+632 
-644 NAIEVL
+644 
-650 NLLVPHKRDKLLEI
+650 
-664 KTLYSE
+664 
-670 NPSKR
+670 
-675 LQSYPTDVLMYRIIN
+675 
-690 IENIGVREVYNL
+690 
-702 TTGLSHTYLA
+702 
-712 NNIITHN
+712 

-755 GKDVFG
+755 GKDTFG

-791 ARYEAKYGADP
+791 ARYKAKYGADP

-807 IIAED
+807 VIAED

-830 APLQE
+830 ASLQE

-842 NPSLYDDIY
+842 NPSLYDDVY

-892 KKDREGKVFS
+892 KKDREGKVFN

-935 VAEYTG
+935 AAEYTG
-941 RTKFADE
+941 RTNFADE

-973 YAYMEKTRNTFRL
+973 YSYMEKTRNTFRL

-1041 GHTEIQEVPK
+1041 GHIEIQEVPK

-1095 GRTESNS
+1095 GRTESSS

>member
-15 TKELLSQY
+15 TEELLSQY

-65 DITNPPIYKDTD
+65 DITNPPIYKDAD

-85 YLKNNCYTKLRPN
+85 YLKNDCYTKLRPN

-207 VGESEAAHK
+207 VGESEATHK

-329 GDYTFACM
+329 GDYTFSCM
-337 YLVGCIC
+337 YLVG
-344 AGTKVWTIDGRNI
+344 
-357 NIEELEEEDGIVGFT
+357 
-372 DNLDLADKQLIRGI
+372 
-386 TKEPIVSTIYK
+386 
-397 QPKECVRITLSN
+397 
-409 GNILE
+409 
-414 CSIDHPI
+414 
-421 LIQKGKYSHRKLIG
+421 
-435 YEEIFREAKK
+435 
-445 LKIGDRVLE
+445 
-454 SRKVNIFGNNT
+454 
-465 LFDARLVGML
+465 
-475 IGNGSYGSSVKYCSE
+475 
-490 DKELQDYVKSKYEC
+490 
-504 KVFRTH
+504 
-510 ITKKGNLY
+510 
-518 EEFRVNGIRGK
+518 
-529 LNDIGILGQTKLA
+529 
-542 KRLPINYQTLNED
+542 
-555 NVRLLLSGLYDTDG
+555 
-569 SVCINKKDGYIY
+569 
-581 LTQSNKE
+581 
-588 ILSQIQILWRKFGVI
+588 
-603 GVITKTNP
+603 
-611 TIKKDKK
+611 
-618 DRKDRKN
+618 
-625 KKDRNPW
+625 
-632 FTLTISGRYNCL
+632 
-644 NAIEVL
+644 
-650 NLLVPHKRDKLLEI
+650 
-664 KTLYSE
+664 
-670 NPSKR
+670 
-675 LQSYPTDVLMYRIIN
+675 
-690 IENIGVREVYNL
+690 
-702 TTGLSHTYLA
+702 
-712 NNIITHN
+712 

-737 PNSYNIQS
+737 PESYNIQS

-791 ARYEAKYGADP
+791 ARYKAKYGADP

-807 IIAED
+807 VIAED

-830 APLQE
+830 ASLQE

-892 KKDREGKVFS
+892 KKDREGKVFN

-935 VAEYTG
+935 AAEYTG
-941 RTKFADE
+941 RTNFADE

-973 YAYMEKTRNTFRL
+973 YSYMEKTRNTFRL

-1041 GHTEIQEVPK
+1041 GHIEIQEVPK

-1095 GRTESNS
+1095 GRTESSS
-1102 EILSKDYAGNDE
+1102 EILSKDYACNDE

>member
-15 TKELLSQY
+15 TEELLSQY
-23 PEEVIQQFTEIVN
+23 PEEVVQQFTEIVN

-65 DITNPPIYKDTD
+65 DITNPPIYKDAD

-85 YLKNNCYTKLRPN
+85 YLKNDCYTKLRPN

-207 VGESEAAHK
+207 VGESEATHK

-329 GDYTFACM
+329 GDYTFSCM
-337 YLVGCIC
+337 YLVG
-344 AGTKVWTIDGRNI
+344 
-357 NIEELEEEDGIVGFT
+357 
-372 DNLDLADKQLIRGI
+372 
-386 TKEPIVSTIYK
+386 
-397 QPKECVRITLSN
+397 
-409 GNILE
+409 
-414 CSIDHPI
+414 
-421 LIQKGKYSHRKLIG
+421 
-435 YEEIFREAKK
+435 
-445 LKIGDRVLE
+445 
-454 SRKVNIFGNNT
+454 
-465 LFDARLVGML
+465 
-475 IGNGSYGSSVKYCSE
+475 
-490 DKELQDYVKSKYEC
+490 
-504 KVFRTH
+504 
-510 ITKKGNLY
+510 
-518 EEFRVNGIRGK
+518 
-529 LNDIGILGQTKLA
+529 
-542 KRLPINYQTLNED
+542 
-555 NVRLLLSGLYDTDG
+555 
-569 SVCINKKDGYIY
+569 
-581 LTQSNKE
+581 
-588 ILSQIQILWRKFGVI
+588 
-603 GVITKTNP
+603 
-611 TIKKDKK
+611 
-618 DRKDRKN
+618 
-625 KKDRNPW
+625 
-632 FTLTISGRYNCL
+632 
-644 NAIEVL
+644 
-650 NLLVPHKRDKLLEI
+650 
-664 KTLYSE
+664 
-670 NPSKR
+670 
-675 LQSYPTDVLMYRIIN
+675 
-690 IENIGVREVYNL
+690 
-702 TTGLSHTYLA
+702 
-712 NNIITHN
+712 

-737 PNSYNIQS
+737 PESYNIQS

-791 ARYEAKYGADP
+791 ARYKSKYGADP

-807 IIAED
+807 VIAED

-830 APLQE
+830 ASLQE

-892 KKDREGKVFS
+892 KKDREGKVFN

-935 VAEYTG
+935 AAEYTG
-941 RTKFADE
+941 RTNFADE

-973 YAYMEKTRNTFRL
+973 YSYMEKTRNTFRL

-1041 GHTEIQEVPK
+1041 GHIEIQEVPK

-1095 GRTESNS
+1095 GRTESSS

>member
-15 TKELLSQY
+15 TEELLSQY

-65 DITNPPIYKDTD
+65 DITNPPIYKDAD

-85 YLKNNCYTKLRPN
+85 YLKNDCYTKLRPN

-207 VGESEAAHK
+207 VGESEATHK

-329 GDYTFACM
+329 GDYTFSCM
-337 YLVGCIC
+337 YLVG
-344 AGTKVWTIDGRNI
+344 
-357 NIEELEEEDGIVGFT
+357 
-372 DNLDLADKQLIRGI
+372 
-386 TKEPIVSTIYK
+386 
-397 QPKECVRITLSN
+397 
-409 GNILE
+409 
-414 CSIDHPI
+414 
-421 LIQKGKYSHRKLIG
+421 
-435 YEEIFREAKK
+435 
-445 LKIGDRVLE
+445 
-454 SRKVNIFGNNT
+454 
-465 LFDARLVGML
+465 
-475 IGNGSYGSSVKYCSE
+475 
-490 DKELQDYVKSKYEC
+490 
-504 KVFRTH
+504 
-510 ITKKGNLY
+510 
-518 EEFRVNGIRGK
+518 
-529 LNDIGILGQTKLA
+529 
-542 KRLPINYQTLNED
+542 
-555 NVRLLLSGLYDTDG
+555 
-569 SVCINKKDGYIY
+569 
-581 LTQSNKE
+581 
-588 ILSQIQILWRKFGVI
+588 
-603 GVITKTNP
+603 
-611 TIKKDKK
+611 
-618 DRKDRKN
+618 
-625 KKDRNPW
+625 
-632 FTLTISGRYNCL
+632 
-644 NAIEVL
+644 
-650 NLLVPHKRDKLLEI
+650 
-664 KTLYSE
+664 
-670 NPSKR
+670 
-675 LQSYPTDVLMYRIIN
+675 
-690 IENIGVREVYNL
+690 
-702 TTGLSHTYLA
+702 
-712 NNIITHN
+712 

-737 PNSYNIQS
+737 PESYNIQS

-755 GKDVFG
+755 GKDTFG

-791 ARYEAKYGADP
+791 ARYKAKYGADP

-807 IIAED
+807 VIAED

-830 APLQE
+830 ASLQE

-892 KKDREGKVFS
+892 KKDREGKVFN

-935 VAEYTG
+935 AAEYTG
-941 RTKFADE
+941 RTNFADE

-973 YAYMEKTRNTFRL
+973 YSYMEKTRNTFRL

-1041 GHTEIQEVPK
+1041 GHIEIQEVPK

-1095 GRTESNS
+1095 GRTESSS

>member
-15 TKELLSQY
+15 TEELLSQY
-23 PEEVIQQFTEIVN
+23 PEEVVQQFTEIVN

-65 DITNPPIYKDTD
+65 DITNPPIYKDAD

-85 YLKNNCYTKLRPN
+85 YLKNDCYTKLRPN

-185 ELAKRGCA
+185 ELAKRGAHPYNQKVFTPLGWRKWKDIKIGDELYGTYGNITKVIDIPYDKECDVYKITLRDGRKILASDEHLWKIEFHNKKEIQIMTTLELLKEYKRKRKISDRNPLGIEYVCSIPKNKGVEMPYNKTKVDAYTFGLLLGDGSFRYCSCYYTQDPKDLEIERKYIPYNIIKWKAKYAYRINIPNWHKILEEYGLYNKKSEDKFIPDEYKYNSKEVRLNLLKGLMDSDGTLDNKGRYIIALSSKRMIEDIAFICRSLGYNCSYTIKKTGYKVNGVIKECLQSYALTIFTRDIIANLPRKQKKEKIITNQYSINKELRTRIINIEYVGKQKAKCVTVDSKDNCYLIGDFVTTHNCA

-207 VGESEAAHK
+207 VGESEATHK

-329 GDYTFACM
+329 GDYTFSCM
-337 YLVGCIC
+337 YLVG
-344 AGTKVWTIDGRNI
+344 
-357 NIEELEEEDGIVGFT
+357 
-372 DNLDLADKQLIRGI
+372 
-386 TKEPIVSTIYK
+386 
-397 QPKECVRITLSN
+397 
-409 GNILE
+409 
-414 CSIDHPI
+414 
-421 LIQKGKYSHRKLIG
+421 
-435 YEEIFREAKK
+435 
-445 LKIGDRVLE
+445 
-454 SRKVNIFGNNT
+454 
-465 LFDARLVGML
+465 
-475 IGNGSYGSSVKYCSE
+475 
-490 DKELQDYVKSKYEC
+490 
-504 KVFRTH
+504 
-510 ITKKGNLY
+510 
-518 EEFRVNGIRGK
+518 
-529 LNDIGILGQTKLA
+529 
-542 KRLPINYQTLNED
+542 
-555 NVRLLLSGLYDTDG
+555 
-569 SVCINKKDGYIY
+569 
-581 LTQSNKE
+581 
-588 ILSQIQILWRKFGVI
+588 
-603 GVITKTNP
+603 
-611 TIKKDKK
+611 
-618 DRKDRKN
+618 
-625 KKDRNPW
+625 
-632 FTLTISGRYNCL
+632 
-644 NAIEVL
+644 
-650 NLLVPHKRDKLLEI
+650 
-664 KTLYSE
+664 
-670 NPSKR
+670 
-675 LQSYPTDVLMYRIIN
+675 
-690 IENIGVREVYNL
+690 
-702 TTGLSHTYLA
+702 
-712 NNIITHN
+712 

-737 PNSYNIQS
+737 PESYNIQS

-755 GKDVFG
+755 GKDTFG

-791 ARYEAKYGADP
+791 ARYKSKYGADP

-807 IIAED
+807 VIAED

-830 APLQE
+830 ASLQE

-851 VGELYTTGTGEIEFR
+851 VGELYATGTGEIEFR

-892 KKDREGKVFS
+892 KKDREGKVFN
-902 DRYIIGVDPYDN
+902 DRYIIGVDPK
-914 DQAESH
+914 
-920 SLYSIFVLDTFVDNL
+920 SLGLIL
-935 VAEYTG
+935 V
-941 RTKFADE
+941 
-948 AHDMVLKLCIFYNA
+948 
-962 KALYES
+962 
-968 NKKGL
+968 
-973 YAYMEKTRNTFRL
+973 
-986 ADTPEYL
+986 
-993 RDKQLVKYSSFGSNA
+993 
-1008 KGVNVSANINNFA
+1008 
-1021 NRLIKDWLL
+1021 IK
-1030 MKVPIEVKQED
+1030 
-1041 GHTEIQEVPK
+1041 
-1051 LYTLK
+1051 
-1056 TRALIEE
+1056 
-1063 AIQFNPDINVDRI
+1063 
-1076 RALGI
+1076 
-1081 LMLYREQYI
+1081 
-1090 IRYGT
+1090 
-1095 GRTESNS
+1095 
-1102 EILSKDYAGNDE
+1102 
-1114 FFTKNF
+1114 
-1120 DARHIG
+1120 
-1126 KQ
+1126 

>member
-15 TKELLSQY
+15 TEELLSQY
-23 PEEVIQQFTEIVN
+23 PEEVVQQFTEIVN

-65 DITNPPIYKDTD
+65 DITNPPIYKDAD

-85 YLKNNCYTKLRPN
+85 YLKNDCYTKLRPN

-207 VGESEAAHK
+207 VGESEATHK

-337 YLVGCIC
+337 YLVG
-344 AGTKVWTIDGRNI
+344 
-357 NIEELEEEDGIVGFT
+357 
-372 DNLDLADKQLIRGI
+372 
-386 TKEPIVSTIYK
+386 
-397 QPKECVRITLSN
+397 
-409 GNILE
+409 
-414 CSIDHPI
+414 
-421 LIQKGKYSHRKLIG
+421 
-435 YEEIFREAKK
+435 
-445 LKIGDRVLE
+445 
-454 SRKVNIFGNNT
+454 
-465 LFDARLVGML
+465 
-475 IGNGSYGSSVKYCSE
+475 
-490 DKELQDYVKSKYEC
+490 
-504 KVFRTH
+504 
-510 ITKKGNLY
+510 
-518 EEFRVNGIRGK
+518 
-529 LNDIGILGQTKLA
+529 
-542 KRLPINYQTLNED
+542 
-555 NVRLLLSGLYDTDG
+555 
-569 SVCINKKDGYIY
+569 
-581 LTQSNKE
+581 
-588 ILSQIQILWRKFGVI
+588 
-603 GVITKTNP
+603 
-611 TIKKDKK
+611 
-618 DRKDRKN
+618 
-625 KKDRNPW
+625 
-632 FTLTISGRYNCL
+632 
-644 NAIEVL
+644 
-650 NLLVPHKRDKLLEI
+650 
-664 KTLYSE
+664 
-670 NPSKR
+670 
-675 LQSYPTDVLMYRIIN
+675 
-690 IENIGVREVYNL
+690 
-702 TTGLSHTYLA
+702 
-712 NNIITHN
+712 

-755 GKDVFG
+755 GKDTFG

-791 ARYEAKYGADP
+791 ARYKAKYGADP

-807 IIAED
+807 VIAED

-818 AIIKVKDAYFPV
+818 AIIKVKDAFFPV
-830 APLQE
+830 ASLQE

-892 KKDREGKVFS
+892 KKDREGKVFN

-935 VAEYTG
+935 AAEYTG
-941 RTKFADE
+941 RTNFADE

-973 YAYMEKTRNTFRL
+973 YSYMEKTRNTFRL

-1008 KGVNVSANINNFA
+1008 KGVNVSASINNFA

-1030 MKVPIEVKQED
+1030 RKVPIEVKQED
-1041 GHTEIQEVPK
+1041 GHIEIQEVPK

-1095 GRTESNS
+1095 GRTESSS
-1102 EILSKDYAGNDE
+1102 ERLSKDYAGNDE

>member
-15 TKELLSQY
+15 TEELLSQY
-23 PEEVIQQFTEIVN
+23 PEEVVQQFTEIVN

-65 DITNPPIYKDTD
+65 DITNPPIYKDAD

-85 YLKNNCYTKLRPN
+85 YLKNDCYTKLRPN

-207 VGESEAAHK
+207 VGESEATHK

-329 GDYTFACM
+329 GDYTFSCM
-337 YLVGCIC
+337 YLVG
-344 AGTKVWTIDGRNI
+344 
-357 NIEELEEEDGIVGFT
+357 
-372 DNLDLADKQLIRGI
+372 
-386 TKEPIVSTIYK
+386 
-397 QPKECVRITLSN
+397 
-409 GNILE
+409 
-414 CSIDHPI
+414 
-421 LIQKGKYSHRKLIG
+421 
-435 YEEIFREAKK
+435 
-445 LKIGDRVLE
+445 
-454 SRKVNIFGNNT
+454 
-465 LFDARLVGML
+465 
-475 IGNGSYGSSVKYCSE
+475 
-490 DKELQDYVKSKYEC
+490 
-504 KVFRTH
+504 
-510 ITKKGNLY
+510 
-518 EEFRVNGIRGK
+518 
-529 LNDIGILGQTKLA
+529 
-542 KRLPINYQTLNED
+542 
-555 NVRLLLSGLYDTDG
+555 
-569 SVCINKKDGYIY
+569 
-581 LTQSNKE
+581 
-588 ILSQIQILWRKFGVI
+588 
-603 GVITKTNP
+603 
-611 TIKKDKK
+611 
-618 DRKDRKN
+618 
-625 KKDRNPW
+625 
-632 FTLTISGRYNCL
+632 
-644 NAIEVL
+644 
-650 NLLVPHKRDKLLEI
+650 
-664 KTLYSE
+664 
-670 NPSKR
+670 
-675 LQSYPTDVLMYRIIN
+675 
-690 IENIGVREVYNL
+690 
-702 TTGLSHTYLA
+702 
-712 NNIITHN
+712 

-737 PNSYNIQS
+737 PESYNIQS

-755 GKDVFG
+755 GKDTFG

-791 ARYEAKYGADP
+791 ARYKSKYGADP

-807 IIAED
+807 VIAED

-830 APLQE
+830 ASLQE

-842 NPSLYDDIY
+842 NPSLYDDVY

-892 KKDREGKVFS
+892 KKDREGKVFN

-935 VAEYTG
+935 AAEYTG
-941 RTKFADE
+941 RTNFADE

-973 YAYMEKTRNTFRL
+973 YSYMEKTRNTFRL

-1041 GHTEIQEVPK
+1041 GHIEIQEVPK

-1063 AIQFNPDINVDRI
+1063 VIQFNPDINVDRI

-1095 GRTESNS
+1095 GRTESSS

>member
-1 MAILIETNEYQTPI
+1 MAVLIETNEYQTPI
-15 TKELLSQY
+15 TEELLSQY
-23 PEEVIQQFTEIVN
+23 PEEVVQQFTEIVN

-65 DITNPPIYKDTD
+65 DITNPPIYKDAD
-77 YFRQAALF
+77 YFRQPALF
-85 YLKNNCYTKLRPN
+85 YLKNDCYTKLRPN

-207 VGESEAAHK
+207 VGESEATHK

-329 GDYTFACM
+329 GDYTFSCM
-337 YLVGCIC
+337 YLVG
-344 AGTKVWTIDGRNI
+344 
-357 NIEELEEEDGIVGFT
+357 
-372 DNLDLADKQLIRGI
+372 
-386 TKEPIVSTIYK
+386 
-397 QPKECVRITLSN
+397 
-409 GNILE
+409 
-414 CSIDHPI
+414 
-421 LIQKGKYSHRKLIG
+421 
-435 YEEIFREAKK
+435 
-445 LKIGDRVLE
+445 
-454 SRKVNIFGNNT
+454 
-465 LFDARLVGML
+465 
-475 IGNGSYGSSVKYCSE
+475 
-490 DKELQDYVKSKYEC
+490 
-504 KVFRTH
+504 
-510 ITKKGNLY
+510 
-518 EEFRVNGIRGK
+518 
-529 LNDIGILGQTKLA
+529 
-542 KRLPINYQTLNED
+542 
-555 NVRLLLSGLYDTDG
+555 
-569 SVCINKKDGYIY
+569 
-581 LTQSNKE
+581 
-588 ILSQIQILWRKFGVI
+588 
-603 GVITKTNP
+603 
-611 TIKKDKK
+611 
-618 DRKDRKN
+618 
-625 KKDRNPW
+625 
-632 FTLTISGRYNCL
+632 
-644 NAIEVL
+644 
-650 NLLVPHKRDKLLEI
+650 
-664 KTLYSE
+664 
-670 NPSKR
+670 
-675 LQSYPTDVLMYRIIN
+675 
-690 IENIGVREVYNL
+690 
-702 TTGLSHTYLA
+702 
-712 NNIITHN
+712 

-737 PNSYNIQS
+737 PESYNIQS

-791 ARYEAKYGADP
+791 ARYKAKYGADP

-807 IIAED
+807 VIAED

-830 APLQE
+830 ASLQE

-892 KKDREGKVFS
+892 KKDREGKVFN

-935 VAEYTG
+935 AAEYTG
-941 RTKFADE
+941 RTNFADE

-973 YAYMEKTRNTFRL
+973 YSYMEKTRNTFRL

-1041 GHTEIQEVPK
+1041 GHIEIQEVPK

-1095 GRTESNS
+1095 GRTESSS

>member
-15 TKELLSQY
+15 TEELLSQY
-23 PEEVIQQFTEIVN
+23 PEEVVQQFTEIVN

-65 DITNPPIYKDTD
+65 DITNPPIYKDAD

-85 YLKNNCYTKLRPN
+85 YLKNDCYTKLRPN

-207 VGESEAAHK
+207 VGESEATHK

-337 YLVGCIC
+337 YLVG
-344 AGTKVWTIDGRNI
+344 
-357 NIEELEEEDGIVGFT
+357 
-372 DNLDLADKQLIRGI
+372 
-386 TKEPIVSTIYK
+386 
-397 QPKECVRITLSN
+397 
-409 GNILE
+409 
-414 CSIDHPI
+414 
-421 LIQKGKYSHRKLIG
+421 
-435 YEEIFREAKK
+435 
-445 LKIGDRVLE
+445 
-454 SRKVNIFGNNT
+454 
-465 LFDARLVGML
+465 
-475 IGNGSYGSSVKYCSE
+475 
-490 DKELQDYVKSKYEC
+490 
-504 KVFRTH
+504 
-510 ITKKGNLY
+510 
-518 EEFRVNGIRGK
+518 
-529 LNDIGILGQTKLA
+529 
-542 KRLPINYQTLNED
+542 
-555 NVRLLLSGLYDTDG
+555 
-569 SVCINKKDGYIY
+569 
-581 LTQSNKE
+581 
-588 ILSQIQILWRKFGVI
+588 
-603 GVITKTNP
+603 
-611 TIKKDKK
+611 
-618 DRKDRKN
+618 
-625 KKDRNPW
+625 
-632 FTLTISGRYNCL
+632 
-644 NAIEVL
+644 
-650 NLLVPHKRDKLLEI
+650 
-664 KTLYSE
+664 
-670 NPSKR
+670 
-675 LQSYPTDVLMYRIIN
+675 
-690 IENIGVREVYNL
+690 
-702 TTGLSHTYLA
+702 
-712 NNIITHN
+712 

-745 VPNVYDKKGS
+745 IPNVYDKKGS

-791 ARYEAKYGADP
+791 ARYKAKYGADP

-807 IIAED
+807 VIAED

-830 APLQE
+830 ASLQE

-892 KKDREGKVFS
+892 KKDREGKVFN

-935 VAEYTG
+935 AAEYTG
-941 RTKFADE
+941 RTNFADE

-973 YAYMEKTRNTFRL
+973 YSYMEKTRNTFRL

-1041 GHTEIQEVPK
+1041 GHIEIQEVPK

-1095 GRTESNS
+1095 GRTESSS

>member
-15 TKELLSQY
+15 TEELLSQY
-23 PEEVIQQFTEIVN
+23 PEEVVQQFTEIVN

-65 DITNPPIYKDTD
+65 DITNPPIYKDAD

-85 YLKNNCYTKLRPN
+85 YLKNDCYTKLRPN

-207 VGESEAAHK
+207 VGESEATHK

-337 YLVGCIC
+337 YLVG
-344 AGTKVWTIDGRNI
+344 
-357 NIEELEEEDGIVGFT
+357 
-372 DNLDLADKQLIRGI
+372 
-386 TKEPIVSTIYK
+386 
-397 QPKECVRITLSN
+397 
-409 GNILE
+409 
-414 CSIDHPI
+414 
-421 LIQKGKYSHRKLIG
+421 
-435 YEEIFREAKK
+435 
-445 LKIGDRVLE
+445 
-454 SRKVNIFGNNT
+454 
-465 LFDARLVGML
+465 
-475 IGNGSYGSSVKYCSE
+475 
-490 DKELQDYVKSKYEC
+490 
-504 KVFRTH
+504 
-510 ITKKGNLY
+510 
-518 EEFRVNGIRGK
+518 
-529 LNDIGILGQTKLA
+529 
-542 KRLPINYQTLNED
+542 
-555 NVRLLLSGLYDTDG
+555 
-569 SVCINKKDGYIY
+569 
-581 LTQSNKE
+581 
-588 ILSQIQILWRKFGVI
+588 
-603 GVITKTNP
+603 
-611 TIKKDKK
+611 
-618 DRKDRKN
+618 
-625 KKDRNPW
+625 
-632 FTLTISGRYNCL
+632 
-644 NAIEVL
+644 
-650 NLLVPHKRDKLLEI
+650 
-664 KTLYSE
+664 
-670 NPSKR
+670 
-675 LQSYPTDVLMYRIIN
+675 
-690 IENIGVREVYNL
+690 
-702 TTGLSHTYLA
+702 
-712 NNIITHN
+712 

-755 GKDVFG
+755 GKDTFG

-791 ARYEAKYGADP
+791 ARYKAKYGADP

-807 IIAED
+807 VIAED

-830 APLQE
+830 ASLQE

-892 KKDREGKVFS
+892 KKDREGKVFN

-935 VAEYTG
+935 AAEYTG
-941 RTKFADE
+941 RTNFADE

-973 YAYMEKTRNTFRL
+973 YSYMEKTRNTFRL

-1030 MKVPIEVKQED
+1030 MKVPVEVKQED
-1041 GHTEIQEVPK
+1041 GHIEIQEVPK

-1095 GRTESNS
+1095 GRTESSS

-1120 DARHIG
+1120 DARHIS

>member
-1 MAILIETNEYQTPI
+1 MAVLIETNEYQTSI
-15 TKELLSQY
+15 TEELLSQY
-23 PEEVIQQFTEIVN
+23 PEEVVQQFTEIVN

-77 YFRQAALF
+77 YFRQPALF

-207 VGESEAAHK
+207 VGESEATHK

-337 YLVGCIC
+337 YLVG
-344 AGTKVWTIDGRNI
+344 
-357 NIEELEEEDGIVGFT
+357 
-372 DNLDLADKQLIRGI
+372 
-386 TKEPIVSTIYK
+386 
-397 QPKECVRITLSN
+397 
-409 GNILE
+409 
-414 CSIDHPI
+414 
-421 LIQKGKYSHRKLIG
+421 
-435 YEEIFREAKK
+435 
-445 LKIGDRVLE
+445 
-454 SRKVNIFGNNT
+454 
-465 LFDARLVGML
+465 
-475 IGNGSYGSSVKYCSE
+475 
-490 DKELQDYVKSKYEC
+490 
-504 KVFRTH
+504 
-510 ITKKGNLY
+510 
-518 EEFRVNGIRGK
+518 
-529 LNDIGILGQTKLA
+529 
-542 KRLPINYQTLNED
+542 
-555 NVRLLLSGLYDTDG
+555 
-569 SVCINKKDGYIY
+569 
-581 LTQSNKE
+581 
-588 ILSQIQILWRKFGVI
+588 
-603 GVITKTNP
+603 
-611 TIKKDKK
+611 
-618 DRKDRKN
+618 
-625 KKDRNPW
+625 
-632 FTLTISGRYNCL
+632 
-644 NAIEVL
+644 
-650 NLLVPHKRDKLLEI
+650 
-664 KTLYSE
+664 
-670 NPSKR
+670 
-675 LQSYPTDVLMYRIIN
+675 
-690 IENIGVREVYNL
+690 
-702 TTGLSHTYLA
+702 
-712 NNIITHN
+712 

-737 PNSYNIQS
+737 PKSYNIQS
-745 VPNVYDKKGS
+745 IPNVYDKKGS
-755 GKDVFG
+755 GKDTFG

-772 CYNKDGISDV
+772 CYNRDGISDV

-791 ARYEAKYGADP
+791 ARYKAKYGADP

-807 IIAED
+807 VIAED

-830 APLQE
+830 ASLQE

-866 PTDDIPIRTYPVDN
+866 PTDVIPIRTYPVDN

-892 KKDREGKVFS
+892 KKDREGKVFN
-902 DRYIIGVDPYDN
+902 DRYIIGVDPK
-914 DQAESH
+914 
-920 SLYSIFVLDTFVDNL
+920 SLGLIL
-935 VAEYTG
+935 V
-941 RTKFADE
+941 
-948 AHDMVLKLCIFYNA
+948 
-962 KALYES
+962 
-968 NKKGL
+968 
-973 YAYMEKTRNTFRL
+973 
-986 ADTPEYL
+986 
-993 RDKQLVKYSSFGSNA
+993 
-1008 KGVNVSANINNFA
+1008 
-1021 NRLIKDWLL
+1021 IK
-1030 MKVPIEVKQED
+1030 
-1041 GHTEIQEVPK
+1041 
-1051 LYTLK
+1051 
-1056 TRALIEE
+1056 
-1063 AIQFNPDINVDRI
+1063 
-1076 RALGI
+1076 
-1081 LMLYREQYI
+1081 
-1090 IRYGT
+1090 
-1095 GRTESNS
+1095 
-1102 EILSKDYAGNDE
+1102 
-1114 FFTKNF
+1114 
-1120 DARHIG
+1120 
-1126 KQ
+1126 

>member
-15 TKELLSQY
+15 TEELLSQY
-23 PEEVIQQFTEIVN
+23 PEEVVQQFTEIVN

-65 DITNPPIYKDTD
+65 DITNPPIYKDAD

-85 YLKNNCYTKLRPN
+85 YLKNDCYTKLRPN

-207 VGESEAAHK
+207 VGESEATHK

-329 GDYTFACM
+329 GDYTFSCM
-337 YLVGCIC
+337 YLVG
-344 AGTKVWTIDGRNI
+344 
-357 NIEELEEEDGIVGFT
+357 
-372 DNLDLADKQLIRGI
+372 
-386 TKEPIVSTIYK
+386 
-397 QPKECVRITLSN
+397 
-409 GNILE
+409 
-414 CSIDHPI
+414 
-421 LIQKGKYSHRKLIG
+421 
-435 YEEIFREAKK
+435 
-445 LKIGDRVLE
+445 
-454 SRKVNIFGNNT
+454 
-465 LFDARLVGML
+465 
-475 IGNGSYGSSVKYCSE
+475 
-490 DKELQDYVKSKYEC
+490 
-504 KVFRTH
+504 
-510 ITKKGNLY
+510 
-518 EEFRVNGIRGK
+518 
-529 LNDIGILGQTKLA
+529 
-542 KRLPINYQTLNED
+542 
-555 NVRLLLSGLYDTDG
+555 
-569 SVCINKKDGYIY
+569 
-581 LTQSNKE
+581 
-588 ILSQIQILWRKFGVI
+588 
-603 GVITKTNP
+603 
-611 TIKKDKK
+611 
-618 DRKDRKN
+618 
-625 KKDRNPW
+625 
-632 FTLTISGRYNCL
+632 
-644 NAIEVL
+644 
-650 NLLVPHKRDKLLEI
+650 
-664 KTLYSE
+664 
-670 NPSKR
+670 
-675 LQSYPTDVLMYRIIN
+675 
-690 IENIGVREVYNL
+690 
-702 TTGLSHTYLA
+702 
-712 NNIITHN
+712 

-737 PNSYNIQS
+737 PESYNIQS

-755 GKDVFG
+755 GKDTFG

-791 ARYEAKYGADP
+791 ARYKSKYGADP

-807 IIAED
+807 VIAED

-830 APLQE
+830 ASLQE

-842 NPSLYDDIY
+842 NPSLYDDVY

-892 KKDREGKVFS
+892 KKDREGKVFN

-935 VAEYTG
+935 AAEYTG
-941 RTKFADE
+941 RTNFADE

-973 YAYMEKTRNTFRL
+973 YSYMEKTRNTFRL

-1041 GHTEIQEVPK
+1041 GHIEIQEVPK

-1056 TRALIEE
+1056 NRALIEE

-1095 GRTESNS
+1095 GRTESSS
-1102 EILSKDYAGNDE
+1102 ERLSKDYAGNDE

>member
-15 TKELLSQY
+15 TEELLSQY
-23 PEEVIQQFTEIVN
+23 PEEVVQQFTEIVN

-65 DITNPPIYKDTD
+65 DITNPPIYKDAN

-85 YLKNNCYTKLRPN
+85 YLKNDCYTKLRPN

-185 ELAKRGCA
+185 ELAKRGAHPYNQKVFTPLGWRKWKDIKIGDELYGTYGNITKVIDIPYDKECDVYKITLRDGRKILASDEHLWKIEFHNKKEIQIMTTLELLKEYKRKRKISDRNPSGIEYVCSIPKNKGVEMPYNKTKVDAYTFGLLLGDGSFRYCSCYYTQDPKDLEVERKYIPYNIIKWKAKYAYRINIPNWHKILEEYGLYNKKSEDKFIPDEYKYNSKEVRLNLLKGLMDSDGTLDNKGRYIIALSSKRMIEDIAFICRSLGYNCSYTIKKTGYKVNGVIKECLPSYTLTIFTRDIIANLPRKQKKEKVITNQYSINKELRTRIINIEYVGKQKAKCVTVDSKDNCYLIGDFVTTHNCA

-207 VGESEAAHK
+207 VGESEATHK

-337 YLVGCIC
+337 YLVG
-344 AGTKVWTIDGRNI
+344 
-357 NIEELEEEDGIVGFT
+357 
-372 DNLDLADKQLIRGI
+372 
-386 TKEPIVSTIYK
+386 
-397 QPKECVRITLSN
+397 
-409 GNILE
+409 
-414 CSIDHPI
+414 
-421 LIQKGKYSHRKLIG
+421 
-435 YEEIFREAKK
+435 
-445 LKIGDRVLE
+445 
-454 SRKVNIFGNNT
+454 
-465 LFDARLVGML
+465 
-475 IGNGSYGSSVKYCSE
+475 
-490 DKELQDYVKSKYEC
+490 
-504 KVFRTH
+504 
-510 ITKKGNLY
+510 
-518 EEFRVNGIRGK
+518 
-529 LNDIGILGQTKLA
+529 
-542 KRLPINYQTLNED
+542 
-555 NVRLLLSGLYDTDG
+555 
-569 SVCINKKDGYIY
+569 
-581 LTQSNKE
+581 
-588 ILSQIQILWRKFGVI
+588 
-603 GVITKTNP
+603 
-611 TIKKDKK
+611 
-618 DRKDRKN
+618 
-625 KKDRNPW
+625 
-632 FTLTISGRYNCL
+632 
-644 NAIEVL
+644 
-650 NLLVPHKRDKLLEI
+650 
-664 KTLYSE
+664 
-670 NPSKR
+670 
-675 LQSYPTDVLMYRIIN
+675 
-690 IENIGVREVYNL
+690 
-702 TTGLSHTYLA
+702 
-712 NNIITHN
+712 

-737 PNSYNIQS
+737 PESYNIQS
-745 VPNVYDKKGS
+745 IPNVYDKKGS
-755 GKDVFG
+755 GKDTFG

-791 ARYEAKYGADP
+791 ARYKAKYGADP

-807 IIAED
+807 VIAED

-830 APLQE
+830 ASLQE

-892 KKDREGKVFS
+892 KKDREGKVFN

-941 RTKFADE
+941 RTNFADE

-973 YAYMEKTRNTFRL
+973 YSYMEKTRNTFRL

-1041 GHTEIQEVPK
+1041 GHIEIQEVPK

-1095 GRTESNS
+1095 GRTESSS